1 MTSITM
7 LDLRK
12 NSNVL
17 LEKLKR
23 KEKILLSFRGK
34 PVATIHPIS
43 QESDWESDSFLQFI
57 NSIPKSTRKKSKI
70 SNEEIDSLVYGIK

>member
-7 LDLRK
+7 LELRK

-43 QESDWESDSFLQFI
+43 QESDWETDSFLQFI
-57 NSIPKSTRKKSKI
+57 NSISKSSSKKTKL
-70 SNEEIDSLVYGIK
+70 SNEEIDSLVYGK

>member
-1 MTSITM
+1 M
-7 LDLRK
+7 
-12 NSNVL
+12 
-17 LEKLKR
+17 EKLKR

-57 NSIPKSTRKKSKI
+57 NSLPKSTKKKSKL
-70 SNEEIDSLVYGIK
+70 SNEEIDSLVYGI

>member
-12 NSNVL
+12 NSSLL

-43 QESDWESDSFLQFI
+43 QESDWETDSFLQFI
-57 NSIPKSTRKKSKI
+57 NSIPKSGSKKTKL
-70 SNEEIDSLVYGIK
+70 SNEEIDSLVYGK

>member
-12 NSNVL
+12 NTNIL

-34 PVATIHPIS
+34 PVATIHTIS

-57 NSIPKSTRKKSKI
+57 NSLPKSTKKKSKL
-70 SNEEIDSLVYGIK
+70 SNEEIDSLVDGI

>member
-1 MTSITM
+1 M

-12 NSNVL
+12 NSNIL

-57 NSIPKSTRKKSKI
+57 NSIPKSNSQENKTFQ
-70 SNEEIDSLVYGIK
+70 

>member
-12 NSNVL
+12 NSNIL

-57 NSIPKSTRKKSKI
+57 NSIPKSTGKKSKL